1 MRDDILKNV
10 EKLAKVGTSN
20 KKMISALNMFK
31 PTKKN
36 RKKYLCIIF
45 ICLIPASL
53 TGFSTDTVSIFSAS
67 LDTICNV
74 TLALFG
80 IIFTGYA
87 FFQALIN
94 DELLLNMLEENNDEK
109 SESKLQE
116 TNESFVELMMIYVVS
131 IIFLWILKVSI
142 LAIPE
147 DLILWENIVL
157 SNFVAGILVEIYY
170 VFNVFIL
177 WETKSFIFN
186 VFQLFNAHAMA
197 RVIEMLKEDK

>member
-1 MRDDILKNV
+1 MKEDILKNV
-10 EKLAKVGTSN
+10 EKLAQVGTSN
-20 KKMISALNMFK
+20 KKMISALKIFK

-36 RKKYLCIIF
+36 RKKYFAIII
-45 ICLIPASL
+45 ICVIPAFL
-53 TGFSTDTVSIFSAS
+53 TGFSTDTVSIFSES
-67 LDTICNV
+67 LDMICNM

-116 TNESFVELMMIYVVS
+116 TNESFIELMMIFIVS
-131 IIFLWILKVSI
+131 IIFLWILKVTI
-142 LAIPE
+142 LAVPE
-147 DLILWENIVL
+147 DFILQKSIIFSNI
-157 SNFVAGILVEIYY
+157 VAGILIEIYY
-170 VFNVFIL
+170 VFNVYIL

-197 RVIEMLKEDK
+197 RVIEILKKEE